1 VTADPN
7 NPTIS
12 CTERELAWS
21 AWQIGQQRLNL
32 DLSRPDAPIAAD
44 GTPDEIVRFSMWWD
58 GVLNAVA
65 AWRDGLAGA
74 GPDPTP
80 TPLTFEAWWKRW
92 NDFADE
98 LIANDPTIQRKST
111 HDQCRDAWDA
121 GVVSVVVGPR
131 PPYANMRELMQ
142 AAWDQGRAPAY
153 SFEAWW
159 GNSIWPE
166 PAAQPTPP

>member
-1 VTADPN
+1 MTPDPN

-21 AWQIGQQRLNL
+21 AWQIGQQHLNL

-58 GVLNAVA
+58 SVLSAVA
-65 AWRDGLAGA
+65 A
-74 GPDPTP
+74 P

-92 NDFADE
+92 NDFADG

-121 GVVSVVVGPR
+121 ALATRVGPW

-166 PAAQPTPP
+166 PTTRP